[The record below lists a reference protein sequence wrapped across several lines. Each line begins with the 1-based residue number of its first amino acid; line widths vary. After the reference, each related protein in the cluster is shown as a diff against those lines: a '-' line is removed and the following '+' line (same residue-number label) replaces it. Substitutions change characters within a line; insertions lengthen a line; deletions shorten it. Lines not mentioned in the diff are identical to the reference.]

1 MKVTQ
6 GDIGRAEG
14 RTIHHILCNQQ
25 TPWPHAQHFSRQT
38 HNKQQSK
45 PRHRCQVSPGTT
57 NTLPTTT
64 IQRPPKQSLGKSRSR
79 THKHQ
84 SRSQQPD
91 IAWRRLQFQQ
101 GSRKF
106 LSRLSPSHQ
115 QLSNQYYTD
124 TLQTDSYL
132 YQRDEQAH
140 STSHQLLSATT
151 RESVEMNRT
160 LALLS
165 AGGTG
170 HLPTHKVSGYV
181 RIMFENWNSL
191 GIFTQSWKMDRI
203 NYLIKRH
210 QIDIVTGCESQ
221 CNWTKVPR
229 HRQLSDLISPGYIT
243 RGITAHNT
251 HENFH
256 RDQVGG
262 TAVMGVGRLC
272 DLISDMGRDPSGL
285 GRWSW
290 IKLGTGRVV
299 TRVISAYLP
308 RKPNKRSKGRTV
320 W

>member
-1 MKVTQ
+1 MGTGRSRIKSSVQEPLDISGNVDTSEQPTSIPIDGRQTHRRMGSRPMKVTQ

-14 RTIHHILCNQQ
+14 RTVQRILCNQQ

-165 AGGTG
+165 EGGTG

-181 RIMFENWNSL
+181 
-191 GIFTQSWKMDRI
+191 
-203 NYLIKRH
+203 
-210 QIDIVTGCESQ
+210 
-221 CNWTKVPR
+221 
-229 HRQLSDLISPGYIT
+229 
-243 RGITAHNT
+243 
-251 HENFH
+251 
-256 RDQVGG
+256 
-262 TAVMGVGRLC
+262 
-272 DLISDMGRDPSGL
+272 
-285 GRWSW
+285 
-290 IKLGTGRVV
+290 
-299 TRVISAYLP
+299 
-308 RKPNKRSKGRTV
+308 
-320 W
+320 